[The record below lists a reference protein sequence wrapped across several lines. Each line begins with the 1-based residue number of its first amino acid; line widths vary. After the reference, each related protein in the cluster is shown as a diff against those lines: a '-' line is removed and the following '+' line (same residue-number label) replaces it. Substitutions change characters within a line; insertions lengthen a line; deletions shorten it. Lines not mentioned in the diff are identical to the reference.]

1 MTTLTVDL
9 SDEVASRIAPMQRWL
24 STILELSLLGLRT
37 PAVATVTEIIE
48 FLASNPT
55 SQEILQYHVSD
66 RAQERL
72 QRLLAL
78 NQAGMLSEV
87 EQLELDE
94 IEKIEHVFIMF
105 KASVAQ
111 QIGYNRQ

>member
-48 FLASNPT
+48 FLAGNPT
-55 SQEILQYHVSD
+55 PQEILQYHVSE

-78 NQAGMLSEV
+78 NRAGMLSEV

-94 IEKIEHVFIMF
+94 MEKIEHVFIMF

>member
-48 FLASNPT
+48 FLAGNPT
-55 SQEILQYHVSD
+55 PQEILQYHVSE

-78 NQAGMLSEV
+78 NRASLLSEV

-94 IEKIEHVFIMF
+94 MEKIEHVFIMF
-105 KASVAQ
+105 KASIAQ

>member
-1 MTTLTVDL
+1 MTNMTVTL
-9 SDEVASRIAPMQRWL
+9 SDEVAARIAPMQRWL

-37 PAVATVTEIIE
+37 SAIATVTEIIE
-48 FLASNPT
+48 FLANDPT
-55 SQEILQYHVSD
+55 PQAILDYHVSD

-78 NQAGMLSEV
+78 NAAGLLSDT

-94 IEKIEHVFIMF
+94 LERIEHSFIMF

-111 QIGYNRQ
+111 QAGQNRQ